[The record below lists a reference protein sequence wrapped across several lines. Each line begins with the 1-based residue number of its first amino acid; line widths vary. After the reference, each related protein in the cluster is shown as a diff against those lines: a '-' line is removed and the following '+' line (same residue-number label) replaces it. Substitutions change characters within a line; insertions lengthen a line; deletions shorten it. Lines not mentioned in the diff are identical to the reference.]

1 MNWIDWVLILFLV
14 ISVANGFQEGMVRI
28 TIGLLALVAGFIVAS
43 WFGGL
48 AAAPL
53 MPWVQSKGVASI
65 LGYLLVF
72 FAVIIVGALLGA
84 LLARMLKLI
93 GLSWMDRLL
102 GGLLGVVR
110 GFIVLAV
117 VTMVVTALAPRW
129 LPHAVGGSTL
139 APYVLGV
146 SRVLTNL
153 TPFDIRDGF
162 HRAYAELQKLR
173 K

>member
-1 MNWIDWVLILFLV
+1 MNWIDWVLILFLL

-28 TIGLLALVAGFIVAS
+28 TIGLVALIAGFIVAS

-53 MPWVQSKGVASI
+53 EPWVHSQGVASI

-72 FAVIIVGALLGA
+72 FGVIIAGALLAA
-84 LLARMLKLI
+84 LVARMLKLI

-102 GGLLGVVR
+102 GGVLGIVR

-117 VTMVVTALAPRW
+117 VTMVVTALGPRW
-129 LPHAVGGSTL
+129 LPTAVGGSTL
-139 APYVLGV
+139 APYVLRA
-146 SRVLTNL
+146 SRVLTTL

-162 HRAYAELQKLR
+162 QRAYAELQRLR